1 MMKTLFINLFF
12 LILMSS
18 LSAQDFSLKVWP
30 DGAPEKN
37 NPPGKERSWVDGIQR
52 IENISEAEIYVYL
65 PEKEKN
71 AGAAVVICPGGGYW
85 IEAIEHEGYQIA
97 EFLKE
102 NGIAGIVLKYRLPY
116 GNHKIPLMDTQQ
128 AIRLVRSKAAEWNIN
143 PAKIGIAG
151 SSAGGHLASTAGTH
165 FDAGNPQS
173 IDPLAKLSC
182 RPDFMLLLYPVVTFN
197 EEWTHIGSRKNLLGE
212 NNKWELVEKYS
223 NERQVTADTPPTFFI
238 LADDDKAVP
247 PRNSIEMYLAMKKY
261 GVPAEMHIYSK
272 GGHGF
277 GMKKTGLPVNEWPG
291 LFINWLKSQE
301 IISNK

>member
-1 MMKTLFINLFF
+1 MKTLFINLFF

>member
-116 GNHKIPLMDTQQ
+116 GNHQIPLMDTQQ

>member
-1 MMKTLFINLFF
+1 MKKLFINLIF
-12 LILMSS
+12 LILMSN
-18 LSAQDFSLKVWP
+18 LTAQDFSLKVWP
-30 DGAPEKN
+30 NGTPEKN
-37 NPPGKERSWVDGIQR
+37 TPPGKERSWVDGIQR

-65 PEKEKN
+65 PEKEKST
-71 AGAAVVICPGGGYW
+71 GAAIVICPGGGYW

-97 EFLKE
+97 EFLKK

-116 GNHKIPLMDTQQ
+116 GNHKIPLMDAQQ

-143 PAKIGIAG
+143 PNKIGIAG

-165 FDAGNPQS
+165 FDAGNVQAS
-173 IDPLAKLSC
+173 DPIAKFSC

-197 EEWTHIGSRKNLLGE
+197 EEWGHMGSRKNLIGE
-212 NNKWELVEKYS
+212 GNKWELVERYS

-238 LADDDKAVP
+238 LADDDKGVP
-247 PRNSIEMYLAMKKY
+247 PQNSVEMYLALKKY
-261 GVPAEMHIYSK
+261 EVPAEMHIFSK

-277 GMKKTGLPVNEWPG
+277 GMKESGLPVSNWPN

>member
-1 MMKTLFINLFF
+1 MKKLITNLFF
-12 LILMSS
+12 LILMSN
-18 LSAQDFSLKVWP
+18 LPAQDFSLKVWL

-37 NPPGKERSWVDGIQR
+37 TPPGKERTWTDGIQR
-52 IENISEAEIYVYL
+52 IENISEAELYVYL

-71 AGAAVVICPGGGYW
+71 TGAAMVICPGGGYW

-116 GNHKIPLMDTQQ
+116 GNHNIPLMDTQQ
-128 AIRLVRSKAAEWNIN
+128 AIRIVRSKAAEWNIN

-165 FDAGNPQS
+165 FDAGNPQAS
-173 IDPLAKLSC
+173 DPLAKLSC

-197 EEWTHIGSRKNLLGE
+197 EEWTHMGSRKNLLGE

-238 LADDDKAVP
+238 LADDDKTVP
-247 PRNSIEMYLAMKKY
+247 PRNSIEMYMAMKKY
-261 GVPAEMHIYSK
+261 GIPAEMHIYSK

-277 GMKKTGLPVNEWPG
+277 GMRRTDLPVGEWPK
-291 LFINWLKSQE
+291 LFINWLKSKE
-301 IISNK
+301 IIPNK

>member
-1 MMKTLFINLFF
+1 MKALFTNLFF

-18 LSAQDFSLKVWP
+18 LSAQDFSMKVWP
-30 DGAPEKN
+30 NGAPEKN
-37 NPPGKERSWVDGIQR
+37 IPPGEERTWVDGIQR
-52 IENISEAEIYVYL
+52 IENISEAELYVYL

-71 AGAAVVICPGGGYW
+71 TGAAMVICPGGGYW
-85 IEAIEHEGYQIA
+85 IAAIEHEGYQIA
-97 EFLKE
+97 EFLKA

-128 AIRLVRSKAAEWNIN
+128 AIRIVRSKAAEWNIN
-143 PAKIGIAG
+143 PNKIGIAG

-165 FDAGNPQS
+165 FDSGNPQAT
-173 IDPLAKLSC
+173 DPLARLSC

-197 EEWTHIGSRKNLLGE
+197 EEWTHRGSRDNLLGK
-212 NNKWELVEKYS
+212 NQKWEMVEKYS

-238 LADDDKAVP
+238 LADDDKVVL
-247 PRNSIEMYLAMKKY
+247 PRNSIEMYMAMKKY
-261 GVPAEMHIYSK
+261 GVPAEMHIYRK